1 MSAHPTERI
10 DDGAVDHTSTALAA
24 SAEAAEGQVERMLS
38 FQSAG
43 DLIDKSARTVRRLVD
58 TGRIRAVVFLG
69 SLRIRESEMARFI
82 RDECARNEALPSRY
96 PHLPVGL

>member
-1 MSAHPTERI
+1 MT
-10 DDGAVDHTSTALAA
+10 TTNTTALAVSPEIETA
-24 SAEAAEGQVERMLS
+24 QVERMLS

-82 RDECARNEALPSRY
+82 KDECARNEASPPIDAADASTDLKLVS
-96 PHLPVGL
+96 

>member
-1 MSAHPTERI
+1 MT
-10 DDGAVDHTSTALAA
+10 TTNTTALA
-24 SAEAAEGQVERMLS
+24 EAPEVERAQVERMLS

-82 RDECARNEALPSRY
+82 RDECARNEALPSRH
-96 PHLPVGL
+96 PHLPVGR

>member
-1 MSAHPTERI
+1 MTTTNTTVFPESPDVQIA
-10 DDGAVDHTSTALAA
+10 
-24 SAEAAEGQVERMLS
+24 QVERMLS

-58 TGRIRAVVFLG
+58 TGRIRAVLFLG

-96 PHLPVGL
+96 PHLPVGR